1 MANNGCSYFE
11 RVEGVGMN
19 VEKYL
24 PYMLVGAIALS
35 VLAVYMVNR

>member
-1 MANNGCSYFE
+1 MDEGE
-11 RVEGVGMN
+11 LRVN
-19 VEKYL
+19 IEKFL